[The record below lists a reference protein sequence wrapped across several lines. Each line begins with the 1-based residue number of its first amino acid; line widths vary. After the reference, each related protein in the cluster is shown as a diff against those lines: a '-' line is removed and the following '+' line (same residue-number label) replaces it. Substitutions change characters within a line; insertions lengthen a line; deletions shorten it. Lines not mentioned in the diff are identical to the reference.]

1 MFHRPCP
8 DAMNLSTSL
17 ARRPDRRVM
26 LCTLF
31 VACVGAVPPAAAQP
45 GPATRAADLPMLKV
59 QQAWIRPADKGQSST
74 GAHMVVTSR
83 HDSLLVGL
91 SSPVAASGEVHRS
104 ELDGSVMRMRPLPH
118 LALPGGRPVSLQP
131 GNGHTHLMLLGLK
144 APLELGQRVPITLQ
158 LQMANGDRRSQ
169 VVEFV
174 VATAQP
180 ALPRPKPQEPP
191 IPFKR

>member
-1 MFHRPCP
+1 
-8 DAMNLSTSL
+8 MNPSIPL
-17 ARRPDRRVM
+17 ACRPDRRVV
-26 LCTLF
+26 LCTL
-31 VACVGAVPPAAAQP
+31 VLACVGVMPPALAQP
-45 GPATRAADLPMLKV
+45 RPATRAADLPMLKV

-74 GAHMVVTSR
+74 SAYMVITSR

-104 ELDGSVMRMRPLPH
+104 EMDGSVMRMRPLPH
-118 LALPGGRPVSLQP
+118 LALPGGRPMSLQP
-131 GNGHTHLMLLGLK
+131 GTGHTHLMLSGLK
-144 APLELGQRVPITLQ
+144 APLALGQRVPITLQ